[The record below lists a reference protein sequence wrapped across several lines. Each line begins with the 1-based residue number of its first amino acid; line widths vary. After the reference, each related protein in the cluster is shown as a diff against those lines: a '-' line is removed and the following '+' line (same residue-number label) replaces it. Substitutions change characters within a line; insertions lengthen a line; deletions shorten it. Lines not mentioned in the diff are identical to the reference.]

1 MAITDGN
8 DFWVVDMVN
17 FVITLGVIGVMFY
30 LFVRYLELQKEVGT
44 LQKVKNI

>member
-8 DFWVVDMVN
+8 DFWVVDMIN

-30 LFVRYLELQKEVGT
+30 MFVRYLELQKEVG
-44 LQKVKNI
+44 QIQSKKIN